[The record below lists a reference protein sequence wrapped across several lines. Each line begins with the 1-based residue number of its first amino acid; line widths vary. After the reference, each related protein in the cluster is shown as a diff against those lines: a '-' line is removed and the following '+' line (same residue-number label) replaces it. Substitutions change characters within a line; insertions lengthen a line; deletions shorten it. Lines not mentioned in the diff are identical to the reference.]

1 MKQLEPSLLAFDT
14 DKIPQQ
20 LEQLKSYSDIKT
32 IHYDV
37 MDGYVNNSSFDVEWL
52 STIIEHGFN
61 VNVHLMVYN
70 PIEWIDRFCKFNIS
84 TLTFQFE
91 AIDANECINCLKEIK
106 KYGVKCGI
114 AIHPNSTPNMYEQL
128 LSYVDII
135 TIMTVEPG
143 KGGQSFMPE
152 ALSNLKFVHKFR
164 KDNKLSYLIEVDGGI
179 KIDNVQEILKECDYI
194 VSGTGFMKLDET
206 NKINFLNKV
215 KEHKHE

>member
-1 MKQLEPSLLAFDT
+1 MKQLEPSLLAFDI
-14 DKIPQQ
+14 KNIPQ
-20 LEQLKSYSDIKT
+20 ELKHLQSYSDIKT

-61 VNVHLMVYN
+61 VNVHLMVFN

-91 AIDANECINCLKEIK
+91 AIDVNECINCFKEIK

-114 AIHPNSTPNMYEQL
+114 AIHPYSTPDMYEQL

-152 ALSNLKFVHKFR
+152 ALTNLKFVNKFR
-164 KDNKLSYLIEVDGGI
+164 KENKLSYLIEVDGGI
-179 KIDNVQEILKECDYI
+179 KIDNVQQILNECDYI
-194 VSGTGFMKLDET
+194 VSGTGFMRLDKT
-206 NKINFLNKV
+206 GRINFLNKV